1 MIRLLRVVRYAAFA
15 GAVDYLSIY
24 TWRSWLGGWF
34 VRVLAQVTFFALI
47 GKLVAVGHDQAVW
60 FLLVGNAVMLA
71 AMEGVFALNMVNWER
86 NSGTLALLA
95 ASPTSPVVV
104 LSSRGVYLV
113 ADGTVSA
120 VGALLVLGPVFH
132 LPVSWPS
139 ALLIIPLMV
148 LIGLS
153 AYSLGTF
160 LGGLVI
166 GFRSV
171 NSIVVNVGIVVLMA
185 LCGVNVPLDAY
196 PGPVLW
202 VSHLLPITS
211 GLVAVR
217 DVVAGH
223 LGAAVPHALAEV
235 GVAAGWFG
243 LCLLTFGRFVQR
255 GRRTG
260 SLEYAT

>member
-1 MIRLLRVVRYAAFA
+1 MIRLLRVMRYAAVT
-15 GAVDYLSIY
+15 GTVDYLSIY

-47 GKLVAVGHDQAVW
+47 GRLLGTDQQVW

-86 NSGTLALLA
+86 NSGTLALIA
-95 ASPTSPVVV
+95 ASPTNPVVV

-120 VGALLVLGPVFH
+120 LGAFLVLGPLFH
-132 LPVSWPS
+132 LPVPWPS
-139 ALLIIPLMV
+139 ALLIVPLTV
-148 LIGLS
+148 LIGLT
-153 AYSLGTF
+153 AYGFGTF

-166 GFRSV
+166 GYRNL

-185 LCGVNVPLDAY
+185 LCGVNVPLNVY
-196 PGPVLW
+196 PGPVVW
-202 VSHLLPITS
+202 VSHVLPVTN

-217 DVVAGH
+217 DVLAGH
-223 LGAAVPHALAEV
+223 LGAAGLHALAEA
-235 GVAAGWFG
+235 GVAAGWFT
-243 LCLLTFGRFVQR
+243 LCVLTFERFVQR

-260 SLEYAT
+260 SLEFAT

>member
-1 MIRLLRVVRYAAFA
+1 MIRLLRVMRYAAFT

-24 TWRSWLGGWF
+24 TWRSWVGGWF

-47 GKLVAVGHDQAVW
+47 GRLLGTEQQVW

-104 LSSRGVYLV
+104 LASRGAYLV

-132 LPVSWPS
+132 LPVSWPA
-139 ALLIIPLMV
+139 ALLAIPLMV

-153 AYSLGTF
+153 AYALGTF

-166 GFRSV
+166 GFRGV

-196 PGPVLW
+196 PGPVAW
-202 VSHLLPITS
+202 ISHALPITN

-217 DVVAGH
+217 DVLAGH
-223 LGAAVPHALAEV
+223 VGAAGPYALAEL
-235 GVAAGWFG
+235 GVAVVWFG
-243 LCLLTFGRFVQR
+243 LCLLTFGRFVMR

>member
-1 MIRLLRVVRYAAFA
+1 MRYAVYS

-47 GKLVAVGHDQAVW
+47 GRLLGTQQQVW

-71 AMEGVFALNMVNWER
+71 AMEGIFALNMVGWER
-86 NSGTLALLA
+86 GTGTLALLA

-104 LSSRGVYLV
+104 LASRGAYLV
-113 ADGTVSA
+113 ADGTASA
-120 VGALLVLGPVFH
+120 LGALVVLAPVFH
-132 LPVSWPS
+132 LPLPWPS
-139 ALLIIPLMV
+139 ALLVAPLTV

-153 AYSLGTF
+153 AYALGTF
-160 LGGLVI
+160 LGGLII

-202 VSHLLPITS
+202 ISHCLPITN
-211 GLVAVR
+211 GLLAVR
-217 DVVAGH
+217 DVLAGDIG
-223 LGAAVPHALAEV
+223 GAGLHALAEA

-243 LCLLTFGRFVQR
+243 LCVLTFGRFVQR